1 MRQLL
6 VLHMLYIHQ
15 QNKRYVHFNIDNFK
29 HVIVSCENKNY
40 VWFFIAKPLDYQEMQ
55 KLLY

>member
-1 MRQLL
+1 MGQLL

-15 QNKRYVHFNIDNFK
+15 QNKRYVHFNIDTSAILNFK

-40 VWFFIAKPLDYQEMQ
+40 V
-55 KLLY
+55 